1 MSHRLLFLAG
11 SGLIAGAALPAHAAL
26 FSFPSDNDS
35 FSWTFSG
42 SGASVRDANDPT
54 DLVNLLLDDDNGPLP
69 TLSFQT
75 EFEASFRLTYLA
87 SVPLGNGSFIHN
99 YALSGTFSFLDV
111 NNGNQPLLVGTIDAG
126 AFTALGD
133 QSNWFS
139 TGTIQGGDNAF
150 GGAVSYTW
158 NGAALAGYNIAPGLL
173 AGPDTAAFTLTLLNA
188 GGPGVALGQDHLPT
202 MSWNSEG
209 SYSGSTNVP
218 APAAGGLLTLLGL
231 GSLRRRR

>member
-11 SGLIAGAALPAHAAL
+11 SGLIAGAALPAQAAF

-54 DLVNLLLDDDNGPLP
+54 DVVSLLLDDDNGPLP
-69 TLSFQT
+69 TLSFLT
-75 EFEASFRLTYLA
+75 EFQADLRIVYLA

-99 YALSGTFSFLDV
+99 YSLSGTFSFLDV
-111 NNGNQPLLVGTIDAG
+111 NNNNQPLLTGTIDGG

-139 TGTIQGGDNAF
+139 TATIQGNDNPA
-150 GGAVSYTW
+150 GGTVSYTW
-158 NGAALAGYNIAPGLL
+158 FGPSMPNYNIAQGQLP
-173 AGPDTAAFTLTLLNA
+173 GPDTAAFTLTLLNA
-188 GGPGVALGQDHLPT
+188 GGPGVSLGQDHLPSMT
-202 MSWNSEG
+202 WNSEG

-218 APAAGGLLTLLGL
+218 TPAAGGLLALLGM
-231 GSLRRRR
+231 GLRRRR